1 MVRSLV
7 MCFFIFLV
15 SGQILHC
22 QPKDT
27 VTRDVGIYL
36 GWQSLLVYPETA
48 TAADIV
54 RYLQLGA
61 EVKIKRFWLQTY
73 FAIGW
78 SRHRKFEDDF
88 NVDVTISAPYQ
99 IKLLKGRAYF
109 GVGPIFNYF
118 VHRSEEQDWARSYI
132 SESHAFALGVMVEFT
147 VPIWNG
153 LSLESASDIGPAFGF
168 SPNGQ
173 TGIGIRIN
181 RLVSFGINYRFKS
194 GKL

>member
-1 MVRSLV
+1 MGRAILISVIILCGSTQLV
-7 MCFFIFLV
+7 L
-15 SGQILHC
+15 C

-27 VTRDVGIYL
+27 VSRDVGIYL
-36 GWQSLLVYPETA
+36 GWKSLLVYPETA
-48 TAADIV
+48 AAADIV
-54 RYLQLGA
+54 RNLQLGA

-73 FAIGW
+73 FSIGW
-78 SRHRKFEDDF
+78 SRNRKFEDDF

-109 GVGPIFNYF
+109 GVGPIFNYW
-118 VHRSEEQDWARSYI
+118 VHRSEEQEWARSYI

-173 TGIGIRIN
+173 TGIGIRLN

-194 GKL
+194 KK